1 MARHGGQRSTTRGT
15 APGLTEPQRLD
26 SPNRWAQQT
35 LRAHMAC
42 IVPKWQCN
50 STATPRSPLPRTLNT
65 TENLAFDAA
74 SRQANRLCPLPPYS
88 IAHPFQSRVS
98 LMTSRQLGPSN
109 HQRRHETKRQTDGMA
124 GSWIATISVLAATP
138 ARTAAWWRR
147 WGDSSSLTDSLT
159 TIELFVSLFP
169 LHAFVSHQFHHDQKK
184 RPLWDQHCQT
194 AKWGPAS
201 QSPSLEPP
209 AVVVP
214 NCDATRAETGHL
226 DSDFGNW
233 HLLQSQNLQPIF
245 NPGTLPAKTSR
256 RFRET
261 TPERRR
267 PALPGRPRPSVAAPP
282 PRAIGCRPMES
293 RRPLGRDDGGLIITI
308 VPPHRRQSSRV
319 WPQTDLL
326 PQLLTDRQNT
336 RCCDV
341 GPAALR
347 TPTIHLHATSAV
359 IGPPPLRTVR
369 DLHCRRAP
377 TLLERE
383 LTRHNRPRGG
393 DPPAHMGPKAQRNV
407 AAKGVR

>member
-1 MARHGGQRSTTRGT
+1 
-15 APGLTEPQRLD
+15 
-26 SPNRWAQQT
+26 
-35 LRAHMAC
+35 MAC

-65 TENLAFDAA
+65 TENLTFDAA
-74 SRQANRLCPLPPYS
+74 SRQANRLCPIPPYS

-124 GSWIATISVLAATP
+124 GSWIATISVLSATP
-138 ARTAAWWRR
+138 ARTAVWWRR

-169 LHAFVSHQFHHDQKK
+169 LHAFVSHQFHHDQK
-184 RPLWDQHCQT
+184 
-194 AKWGPAS
+194 
-201 QSPSLEPP
+201 
-209 AVVVP
+209 
-214 NCDATRAETGHL
+214 ETGHSGINIAKL
-226 DSDFGNW
+226 RNGGRRHRAHRWN
-233 HLLQSQNLQPIF
+233 HRQLLFQIVMPRALKPGISTQTSGIGTSSSPRIF
-245 NPGTLPAKTSR
+245 NPGTLPAKTLR

-293 RRPLGRDDGGLIITI
+293 RQPLGRDDGGLIITI

-336 RCCDV
+336 RCNA

-359 IGPPPLRTVR
+359 IGPPPLRSVR

-377 TLLERE
+377 TLLSRE